1 MISLRDRGGDC
12 KARGGT
18 VIWLRFASALPDR
31 MAMPDIADLCRYRRR
46 GGLLELA
53 ITNSI
58 KPNTHKAHRRK
69 AGCGAG
75 ERYG

>member
-1 MISLRDRGGDC
+1 MTSIRDRGGDC

-46 GGLLELA
+46 GGLLEERHGRTCENQ
-53 ITNSI
+53 IG
-58 KPNTHKAHRRK
+58 RK
-69 AGCGAG
+69 AGLH
-75 ERYG
+75 RYS

>member
-53 ITNSI
+53 VAGSV
-58 KPNTHKAHRRK
+58 KPNTVDEARRQNTTSP
-69 AGCGAG
+69 
-75 ERYG
+75 

>member
-53 ITNSI
+53 VAGSV
-58 KPNTHKAHRRK
+58 KPRHNAADQQCRTKDSR
-69 AGCGAG
+69 
-75 ERYG
+75 

>member
-53 ITNSI
+53 VAGSV
-58 KPNTHKAHRRK
+58 KPSSQNTQSSATPKQ
-69 AGCGAG
+69 
-75 ERYG
+75 